1 MLPVYTTS
9 LNREG
14 SVVTRVST
22 TLQEELGDLT
32 GLMIILVVEWED
44 KSFCREEMAEPA
56 LET

>member
-1 MLPVYTTS
+1 M
-9 LNREG
+9 G
-14 SVVTRVST
+14 SGVTRVSI
-22 TLQEELGDLT
+22 TLREGLGDLT